1 MKRYSGSEQQ
11 IQNSIIEGLQYRGF
25 YAQRVNSG
33 AIKTANGDWVKLF
46 PKGTPDIL
54 AIRHGQAWWFEV
66 KKVGKKSEGIQLAV
80 QAHLMGA
87 GCKVYEVHSW
97 EEVQEAINE

>member
-1 MKRYSGSEQQ
+1 MKKYDGSEQQ

-33 AIKTANGDWVKLF
+33 AIKTANGDYVKLF

-54 AIRHGQAWWFEV
+54 AIKHGQAWWFEV
-66 KKVGKKSEGIQLAV
+66 KKPKESSTDVQLLV
-80 QAHLMGA
+80 QDTLKAS
-87 GCKVYEVHSW
+87 GCKVFEVHSW
-97 EEVQEAINE
+97 EEVEKNL